1 MAIKTLKK
9 ARQRKADEFYTM
21 LKDIEKELINYSFDG
36 KVVYCPC
43 DNPNLSNF
51 TKYFRD
57 NFEKLGIKRLIS
69 TCYPQGIMEVVD
81 NKGTRTFQLKG
92 DGDFRSEECIRILKN
107 CDVVVTNPPFSLFR
121 EFMRIIFENKKMF
134 ILIGNKNAITY
145 KDVFPYIKDNKMW
158 LGYTSPSN
166 FIQLESDEIRNMTG
180 LTRWFTNLGIPK
192 RTEKFDSCIEFEY
205 GNTKGWYQKFDNYDA
220 INVNETKQIPMDYDG
235 VMGVPI
241 TFLDKY
247 NPDLFDIIG
256 IFNRYSFSDYEKG
269 LICGD
274 EKEYVDNRGKILK
287 TRGPILNKKTLYT
300 RLLIKR
306 KV

>member
-21 LKDIEKELINYSFDG
+21 FKDVEIELINYSFDG

-43 DNPNLSNF
+43 DNPNISNF

-81 NKGTRTFQLKG
+81 NKGTRTFKLKG

-121 EFMRIIFENKKMF
+121 EFMRIVFENKKMF
-134 ILIGNKNAITY
+134 IVIGNKNAITY
-145 KDVFPYIKDNKMW
+145 KDVFPYIKDNKIW
-158 LGYTSPSN
+158 LGYTSPSK
-166 FIQLESDEIRNMTG
+166 FIQPESDEMKNVTG
-180 LTRWFTNLGIPK
+180 LTRWFTNLEIPK
-192 RTEKFDSCIEFEY
+192 RTEKFDTRIEFEN
-205 GNTKGWYQKFDNYDA
+205 GNAKGWYQKFDNYDA
-220 INVNETKQIPMDYDG
+220 INVNESKQIPMDYDG
-235 VMGVPI
+235 LMGVPI

-247 NPDLFDIIG
+247 NPEQFDIIG
-256 IFNRYSFSDYEKG
+256 IFNRYSSSDYEKG

-274 EKEYVDNRGKILK
+274 EKEYVDNHGKILK